1 MKDSERTIA
10 ESKEWESSTS
20 LDDQSSKSP
29 THIWTSTTPNAS
41 NLSAENHSQKNS
53 QNSQNHSKNSQK
65 NSTQSSST
73 PSLASKR
80 SSQLSSESPTPS
92 LKSSSRSQVIGACP
106 KYAKAVVGDV
116 QVQKYSIE
124 DQVQKTSFGDQV
136 QKTSVKDLLENTK
149 GGELKD
155 SASLPVPEV
164 NSDHQGYLVA
174 IKSNTQ
180 IIMRSKINIDN
191 HNQ

>member
-1 MKDSERTIA
+1 MKDSERTIP

-29 THIWTSTTPNAS
+29 THIWTSTPPSPS

-53 QNSQNHSKNSQK
+53 QNSQK

-80 SSQLSSESPTPS
+80 SSQLSSESPSPS
-92 LKSSSRSQVIGACP
+92 LNSSSQSRVIGVCP
-106 KYAKAVVGDV
+106 RDAKAVVGDD
-116 QVQKYSIE
+116 QVQKYSVE
-124 DQVQKTSFGDQV
+124 DQVHKTSFWDQV
-136 QKTSVKDLLENTK
+136 QKTSVKDQLENTK

-164 NSDHQGYLVA
+164 NLDHYWYLVA
-174 IKSNTQ
+174 MKIK
-180 IIMRSKINIDN
+180 
-191 HNQ
+191 

>member
-1 MKDSERTIA
+1 MDTTLVLPMKDSERTIQ

-29 THIWTSTTPNAS
+29 TYIWTSTPPSAS
-41 NLSAENHSQKNS
+41 NLCAEDLSQKHSQKNS
-53 QNSQNHSKNSQK
+53 QKSQKTSQNSQK

-73 PSLASKR
+73 PSLGSKR

-92 LKSSSRSQVIGACP
+92 LKSSSRSQVIGVCP
-106 KYAKAVVGDV
+106 KDAKAVVGDD
-116 QVQKYSIE
+116 QVKKYSVE
-124 DQVQKTSFGDQV
+124 DQVRKTSFGDQV

-149 GGELKD
+149 D

-164 NSDHQGYLVA
+164 NLDHY
-174 IKSNTQ
+174 
-180 IIMRSKINIDN
+180 
-191 HNQ
+191 

>member
-1 MKDSERTIA
+1 MKDSERTVP

-29 THIWTSTTPNAS
+29 THIWTSTTRSAS

-53 QNSQNHSKNSQK
+53 QNHSQNSQK

-92 LKSSSRSQVIGACP
+92 LKSSSRSQVIGVCP
-106 KYAKAVVGDV
+106 KDAKAVVGDD
-116 QVQKYSIE
+116 QVQKYSVE
-124 DQVQKTSFGDQV
+124 DQVHKTSFWDQV
-136 QKTSVKDLLENTK
+136 QTTSVKDQLENTK

-164 NSDHQGYLVA
+164 NFDHQGYLVA
-174 IKSNTQ
+174 MKIK
-180 IIMRSKINIDN
+180 
-191 HNQ
+191 